1 MFWIPLALATAL
13 FESLKDVFSKRSL
26 RSVDPYTTSFAL
38 RLTSFLLLS
47 PILFFIEWPV
57 WSSALLWALLAGAGL
72 NVVATILY
80 MKALQV
86 GDLSLT
92 VPFVTFTPLFLLLT
106 SPIIVGEFPNLW
118 GIAGIILIVSGSY
131 LMNVRKADQSIWAP
145 FRALWDQPGPR
156 YMMGVAM
163 IWSVTSN
170 IDKIGVQHSS
180 PLFWAIAAS
189 GMIALLLWPITVFK
203 QSRESE
209 PETPTST
216 LFSAPILLPVR
227 RLFGSARHLWL
238 IGLFTGLTLITQMM
252 ALELTLV
259 AYVIAIKRTSAVL
272 AVLWGIWLFKEKAG
286 AQRLS
291 GAVLMVV
298 GVVLITVF

>member
-1 MFWIPLALATAL
+1 MWWIPLALATAL

-26 RSVDPYTTSFAL
+26 SSVDPYTTSFAL
-38 RLTSFLLLS
+38 RLTSFVLLA
-47 PILFFIEWPV
+47 PILLFIEWPE
-57 WSSALLWALLAGAGL
+57 WNWTLFYALMSGASL
-72 NVVATILY
+72 NVAATILY
-80 MKALQV
+80 MKALQE

-106 SPIIVGEFPNLW
+106 SPILVGEFPNIW
-118 GIAGIILIVSGSY
+118 GLIGVLLIVVGSY
-131 LMNVRKADQSIWAP
+131 AMNVQRAQRDIWAP

-156 YMMGVAM
+156 YMMGVAL

-189 GMIALLLWPITVFK
+189 GVIGLMLWPITAFK
-203 QSRESE
+203 QTREG
-209 PETPTST
+209 TD
-216 LFSAPILLPVR
+216 LDINRWILPIRKLL
-227 RLFGSARHLWL
+227 GSARHLWL

-272 AVLWGIWLFKEKAG
+272 AVLWGIWLFKEEAG
-286 AQRLS
+286 SQRLT
-291 GAVLMVV
+291 GAILMVV
-298 GVVLITVF
+298 GVVFITVF